1 MWFLTSVEFPSDNM
15 ELWRAHPPQKE
26 VEVLTAPPIRVE
38 LAEATAPPAS
48 MDLAEAI
55 LTDVGNTSVAERED
69 FEIVED
75 FEPDA
80 FADVIHESVIPPALE
95 SMVVSRMEQAAPD
108 PEPEAEPLPGPEI
121 TNYFA
126 IYLVTLA
133 EVARAQGVH
142 DTVVEA
148 IPGILG
154 ADRLEVRAMDEAL
167 VEGLVLRGLLTRS
180 ESGAVVRSDLVVRT
194 AAAWRGALD
203 GAEPD
208 FSACGTAMFDEWSA
222 DLVARLAGTP
232 QKTESLRRE
241 LRSRGVAAFGL
252 LVEAA

>member
-15 ELWRAHPPQKE
+15 ELWRAHPPLE
-26 VEVLTAPPIRVE
+26 AVEVLVSQVSM
-38 LAEATAPPAS
+38 LPAS

-55 LTDVGNTSVAERED
+55 LTDVGNTAVAEREPEEEVEIVDD
-69 FEIVED
+69 FEA
-75 FEPDA
+75 DA
-80 FADVIHESVIPPALE
+80 FADVIHESSIPPALE
-95 SMVVSRMEQAAPD
+95 SMVVSKMPLAEAE
-108 PEPEAEPLPGPEI
+108 PEPEPLPGPEI
-121 TNYFA
+121 TNYFSIFLA
-126 IYLVTLA
+126 TLA
-133 EVARAQGVH
+133 EVARAHGVH
-142 DTVVEA
+142 DDLVGA

-154 ADRLEVRAMDEAL
+154 AERLEVRSLDEAL
-167 VEGLVLRGLLTRS
+167 VEGLVIRGLLTRG
-180 ESGAVVRSDLVVRT
+180 ESGLVVRSDAVVRT

-232 QKTESLRRE
+232 QKVEILRRD
-241 LRSRGVAAFGL
+241 LRGRGVAAFGL

>member
-15 ELWRAHPPQKE
+15 ELWRAHPPQE
-26 VEVLTAPPIRVE
+26 AVEVLVSPVSLSPV
-38 LAEATAPPAS
+38 S

-55 LTDVGNTSVAERED
+55 LTDVGHTEVAVSDEPQQDDVEIVDD
-69 FEIVED
+69 FEA
-75 FEPDA
+75 DA

-95 SMVVSRMEQAAPD
+95 SMVVSKMPLAE
-108 PEPEAEPLPGPEI
+108 PEPEPLPGPEI

-126 IYLVTLA
+126 IYLTTLA
-133 EVARAQGVH
+133 EVARAHGVH
-142 DTVVEA
+142 DGVVDA

-154 ADRLEVRAMDEAL
+154 ADRLEVRCLDEAL
-167 VEGLVLRGLLTRS
+167 VEGLVACGLLTRG
-180 ESGAVVRSDLVVRT
+180 ESGLVVRCDAVVRT

-208 FSACGTAMFDEWSA
+208 FSACGTAMLDEWSA

-232 QKTESLRRE
+232 QKVEILRRE
-241 LRSRGVAAFGL
+241 LRGRGVAAFGL

>member
-15 ELWRAHPPQKE
+15 ELWRAHPPLE
-26 VEVLTAPPIRVE
+26 AVE
-38 LAEATAPPAS
+38 LLVAPVSMLPVS

-55 LTDVGNTSVAERED
+55 LTDVGNTAVAEREPEEEVEIVDD
-69 FEIVED
+69 FEA
-75 FEPDA
+75 DA

-95 SMVVSRMEQAAPD
+95 SMVVSKMPLAE
-108 PEPEAEPLPGPEI
+108 PEPAPLPGPEI

-126 IYLVTLA
+126 IYLTTLA
-133 EVARAQGVH
+133 EVARAHGVH
-142 DTVVEA
+142 DDVVGA

-154 ADRLEVRAMDEAL
+154 ADRLEVRSLDEAL
-167 VEGLVLRGLLTRS
+167 VEGLVTRGLLTRG
-180 ESGAVVRSDLVVRT
+180 ESGLVVRCDAVVRT

-208 FSACGTAMFDEWSA
+208 FSACGTAMLDEWSA

-232 QKTESLRRE
+232 QKTEILRRE
-241 LRSRGVAAFGL
+241 LRGRGVAAFGL

>member
-15 ELWRAHPPQKE
+15 ELWRAHPPE
-26 VEVLTAPPIRVE
+26 EAVEVLVGAPV
-38 LAEATAPPAS
+38 S

-55 LTDVGNTSVAERED
+55 LTDVGNTEVA
-69 FEIVED
+69 VEE

-80 FADVIHESVIPPALE
+80 FADAIHESIIPPAPE
-95 SMVVSRMEQAAPD
+95 SMVVSRMDASV
-108 PEPEAEPLPGPEI
+108 PEAPPLPGPEI

-126 IYLVTLA
+126 LYLTTL
-133 EVARAQGVH
+133 EDVARAHGVH
-142 DTVVEA
+142 DDVVRA

-154 ADRLEVRAMDEAL
+154 AERLEVRSMEEAL
-167 VEGLVLRGLLTRS
+167 VEGLVARGLLSRG
-180 ESGAVVRSDLVVRT
+180 ESGFVVRNDAVVRT
-194 AAAWRGALD
+194 ATAWRGALD

-241 LRSRGVAAFGL
+241 LRARGVAAFGL

>member
-15 ELWRAHPPQKE
+15 ELWRAHPPQE
-26 VEVLTAPPIRVE
+26 AVEVLVSGPP
-38 LAEATAPPAS
+38 S

-55 LTDVGNTSVAERED
+55 LTDVGNTEVAVEVA
-69 FEIVED
+69 VED

-80 FADVIHESVIPPALE
+80 FVDAVHESIIPPAPE
-95 SMVVSRMEQAAPD
+95 SMVVSKMEIA
-108 PEPEAEPLPGPEI
+108 EPETPPLPGPEI

-126 IYLVTLA
+126 IYLTTL
-133 EVARAQGVH
+133 EEIARAHGVH
-142 DTVVEA
+142 EDIIRA

-154 ADRLEVRAMDEAL
+154 AERLEVRSMDEAL
-167 VEGLVLRGLLTRS
+167 IAGLVTGGLLTRG
-180 ESGAVVRSDLVVRT
+180 ESGFVVRNDALVRT

-232 QKTESLRRE
+232 QKTEILRRE

>member
-15 ELWRAHPPQKE
+15 ELWRAHPPQE
-26 VEVLTAPPIRVE
+26 AVEVLVSQVSLMPV
-38 LAEATAPPAS
+38 S

-55 LTDVGNTSVAERED
+55 LTDVGNTSVAEREPEEEVEIVDD
-69 FEIVED
+69 FEA
-75 FEPDA
+75 DA
-80 FADVIHESVIPPALE
+80 FADVIHESSIPPALE
-95 SMVVSRMEQAAPD
+95 SMVVSKMPLDEV
-108 PEPEAEPLPGPEI
+108 EPLPGPEI

-126 IYLVTLA
+126 IFLTTLA
-133 EVARAQGVH
+133 EVALAHGVH
-142 DTVVEA
+142 DELVAA

-154 ADRLEVRAMDEAL
+154 AERLDVRSLDEAL
-167 VEGLVLRGLLTRS
+167 VEGLVTRGLLTRG
-180 ESGAVVRSDLVVRT
+180 ESGLVVRSDTVVRT

-232 QKTESLRRE
+232 QKVEILRRE
-241 LRSRGVAAFGL
+241 LRGRGVAAFGL